1 MARFHLTVL
10 AALMAMALSAQFV
23 NADSTTAKK
32 VTGTSACATCSG
44 VTDGGHQ
51 IMLIT
56 KDGERWVLV
65 GNSDSYKK
73 AHEVRDDG
81 KTMTAT
87 LAGDPVKKQDAK
99 GKDYFEVKVSDVKI
113 DA

>member
-1 MARFHLTVL
+1 MARLNLTVL

-23 NADSTTAKK
+23 KADSASKTI
-32 VTGTSACATCSG
+32 TGTSACATCSG
-44 VTDGGHQ
+44 VTDAGHQ
-51 IMLIT
+51 IMLT
-56 KDGERWVLV
+56 TRDGERWVLI

-73 AHEVRDDG
+73 AHDVRDDG
-81 KTMTAT
+81 KKMTAT